1 MRTYKPVKQPTQAE
15 MILAYMK
22 ANGGIT
28 ARQALTE
35 FGCMRLASRIH
46 DLRTAGYLI
55 KTEYVKVRSRHGKA
69 VVARYTLERGMK

>member
-1 MRTYKPVKQPTQAE
+1 MRTYKTVKQPTQAE

-22 ANGGIT
+22 DHGGIT
-28 ARQALTE
+28 ARQALNE

-46 DLRTAGYLI
+46 DLRTAGYMI
-55 KTEYVKVRSRHGKA
+55 ETEYVKVRSRHGNA